1 MRYSANRLAL
11 LALLA
16 GGAFIAGCGGGGGS
30 SSGGSTGGGGPGPTG
45 PTAPALGT
53 GDHTPASVTFT
64 NITATGL
71 VVNNPMD
78 LAFSPIAANELWVIN
93 QGASSISDDSL
104 LIFND
109 VTAATIT
116 GERIDN
122 TNDGNW
128 GHFYMNASGI
138 AFGAQTSGAGN
149 GWTFAT
155 SQDATRANDDFMGPT
170 LWSADRTIIGHHLPG
185 TGPYGLGSHLD
196 MLHSTRYAKGIAHQ
210 ADNIFWVVGQAY
222 YTVLTGTPQVCIS
235 RYNYNA
241 DHGPGYDNHSD
252 GVKTHFAAGAVAT
265 VTGIPSGMYFHGANN
280 RLYVSDT
287 GNGRIVA
294 LVTTSGNAP
303 TTVNGHTGDGQDFAV
318 TGATVEIVVPASTV
332 LTNPSG
338 LEYHNGLLY
347 VADHATGII
356 HAFDLNGNR
365 INWLDTGLGASAVTG
380 LAFGGDGKLYF
391 ADIKND
397 RIVRIDP

>member
-1 MRYSANRLAL
+1 MRQTSQQLAL
-11 LALLA
+11 LPALAVAALLTA
-16 GGAFIAGCGGGGGS
+16 CGGGGGS
-30 SSGGSTGGGGPGPTG
+30 GGGSSGGGGQPSG

-53 GDHTPASVTFT
+53 GDHSPTSVTFT
-64 NITATGL
+64 VISGAGL
-71 VVNNPMD
+71 TINNPMD
-78 LAFSPIAANELWVIN
+78 MAFSPIAPNELWIIN
-93 QGASSISDDSL
+93 QGAAATSDDSL
-104 LIFND
+104 IIFND

-138 AFGAQTSGAGN
+138 AFGAQTSSAGN

-155 SQDATRANDDFMGPT
+155 SQDATRAGDNFMGPT
-170 LWSADRTIIGHHLPG
+170 LWSADRTIIGHYGPG
-185 TGPYGLGSHLD
+185 APPMSLGSHLD

-210 ADNIFWVVGQAY
+210 QDNIFWVVGQAY
-222 YTVLTGTPQVCIS
+222 YTVLAGSPQVCLT

-252 GVKTHFAAGAVAT
+252 GVKTHYAAGAVST
-265 VTGIPSGMYFHGANN
+265 VTGIPSGMYFRPANN
-280 RLYVSDT
+280 RLYVADT

-294 LVTTSGNAP
+294 LNTTTGNTPAS
-303 TTVNGHTGDGQDFAV
+303 VNGHTGDGQDFAV
-318 TGATVEIVVPASTV
+318 TGATVEVIVPPSTV

-338 LEYHNGLLY
+338 LEHHNGLLY

-365 INWLDTGLGASAVTG
+365 VNWLDTGLGASALTG
-380 LAFGGDGKLYF
+380 LAFDANGKLYF
-391 ADIKND
+391 CDIKND